1 MQKHRNLEQKLE
13 WYKSFFDNAGDAVLI
28 VQPETWLVMD
38 ANAQASAL
46 LGIRHDELL
55 ASALPQFRRVFKLL
69 LRAESERVLSE
80 LSIETF
86 DGRIVNTEI
95 HASFIDYEGEQ
106 LIQAIARDVTDQR
119 ALTEKMVQAD
129 KMVLLGQLS
138 ASLAHEIRNPLA
150 AVKINL
156 QYLSRSTP
164 ETSEQY
170 SFLHSA
176 LQGVERIQNIVDSTL
191 NFSRVT
197 APVFKKTSLNDVVLQ
212 ALNLASPA
220 LKKKNITTQQD
231 LQEGLPEVHL
241 DSKQM
246 QQVFVN
252 LITNAAD
259 AMRERGTLTLRSYI
273 EHASERDISAKS
285 HSHLQESDAIVVLVR
300 DTGAGIQQADLSKIF
315 DPFFTR
321 KADGT
326 GLGLPI
332 SLRIIQHHNG
342 SIDVESAIMQGTTFY
357 VKLPVAN

>member
-1 MQKHRNLEQKLE
+1 MQQHRNIEQKLE

-28 VQPETWLVMD
+28 VQPETWLILD
-38 ANAQASAL
+38 ANTQASAL
-46 LGIRHDELL
+46 LGIRHDELIT
-55 ASALPQFRRVFKLL
+55 SALPQFRRVFKLL
-69 LRAESERVLSE
+69 VRSESDRVLSE

-86 DGRIVNTEI
+86 DGRTVNTEI

-156 QYLSRSTP
+156 QYLARTTP
-164 ETSEQY
+164 EASDQY

-176 LQGVERIQNIVDSTL
+176 LQGVDRIQNIVDSTL

-197 APVFKKTSLNDVVLQ
+197 PPVFKKTSINDVTLQ
-212 ALNLASPA
+212 ALNLSSPA
-220 LKKKNITTQQD
+220 LRRKNIRVVQD
-231 LQEGLPEVHL
+231 LNDNLPLVSL
-241 DSKQM
+241 DTKQI

-259 AMRERGTLTLRSYI
+259 AMQDNGTLTLSSTI
-273 EHASERDISAKS
+273 EKVHDKDSA
-285 HSHLQESDAIVVLVR
+285 HLNNTSLHDGDHIVVSVR
-300 DTGAGIQQADLSKIF
+300 DTGTGIPTTDLSKIF

-342 SIDVESAIMQGTTFY
+342 SIDVQSTVGQGTTFY
-357 VKLPVAN
+357 VKLPVAD

>member
-1 MQKHRNLEQKLE
+1 MHKHRNIEQKLE

-28 VQPETWLVMD
+28 VQPETWLVLD
-38 ANAQASAL
+38 ANAQASSL

-55 ASALPQFRRVFKLL
+55 SSALPQFRRVFKLL
-69 LRAESERVLSE
+69 LRADSDRVLSE

-86 DGRIVNTEI
+86 DGRMVNTEI

-156 QYLSRSTP
+156 QYLSRSTQ
-164 ETSEQY
+164 ETDEQY

-176 LQGVERIQNIVDSTL
+176 LQGVDRIQNIVESTL

-197 APVFKKTSLNDVVLQ
+197 PPVFKLSSMNDVVLQ

-220 LKKKNITTQQD
+220 LKKKNITVHQE
-231 LQEGLPEVHL
+231 LQENLPDVHL

-259 AMRERGTLTLRSYI
+259 AMRERGTLTIKSYV
-273 EHASERDISAKS
+273 EHATDK
-285 HSHLQESDAIVVLVR
+285 DAATPSRGSIHDGDTIVIVVR

-332 SLRIIQHHNG
+332 SLRIVQHHNG